1 MIHRERGRRSLRASL
16 GAASAILRICSPTV
30 VEAARGTLTRENID
44 RRMRWWGEA
53 LRRYADLD
61 FTCQGLENIPPE
73 NEETFVMMSNH
84 ESLFDVPMIYRA
96 IPRTIRMVTKKELFR
111 IPIWGRALRE
121 SGFFEM
127 DRNNRDRAIAT
138 LQGAS
143 RVLADGVN
151 VWISPEGRRPR
162 QPGLGPF
169 KKGGFM
175 LAIEAKA
182 RILPI
187 GISGTREVLPPGAA
201 RTKTG
206 QSVAV
211 VIGRPIDVVGKDRA
225 VLMEEVRVAIESLI
239 EEARAIR
246 NKTSR

>member
-1 MIHRERGRRSLRASL
+1 MIHRERGRLSLRASL
-16 GAASAILRICSPTV
+16 GAAAAILRICSPTV
-30 VEAARGTLTRENID
+30 VEAARGTLTRANID
-44 RRMRWWGEA
+44 RRMQWWGEA
-53 LRRYADLD
+53 LRRYADVD
-61 FTCQGLENIPPE
+61 FTCRGLENLPAE
-73 NEETFVMMSNH
+73 GEETFVMMSNH

-143 RVLADGVN
+143 RVLAEGIN
-151 VWISPEGRRPR
+151 VWISPEGRRPKT
-162 QPGLGPF
+162 PGLGPF

-175 LAIEAKA
+175 LAIDAQT

-201 RTKTG
+201 RTRTG

-211 VIGRPIDVVGKDRA
+211 VVGAPIDVVGKDRA
-225 VLMEEVRVAIESLI
+225 VLMDEVRAAIEALI
-239 EEARAIR
+239 EEARTIR
-246 NKTSR
+246 NKTSP